1 MSNITKADIVYL
13 SNNLFRAKTY
23 PGISWGTDAIPPD
36 ALSGWFNGPVGG
48 LGYSAAG
55 EVTAAVPT
63 AQNVVDLMRNT
74 FNAHAGIRL
83 TRIVIYKSMNGYE
96 PKRSNN
102 KAYHAWTK
110 VIYDNTAIANT
121 NYPATD
127 APSFAGY
134 LSAGTPI
141 NYSQVSALM
150 NAVYSAYVNTVR
162 NTLATLTHTV
172 CHYNCHTN
180 CHDSRGR
187 R

>member
-36 ALSGWFNGPVGG
+36 ALSDWFRGPVGG

-96 PKRSNN
+96 PKRKNN
-102 KAYHAWTK
+102 NAYHAWTK

-121 NYPATD
+121 NYPATG